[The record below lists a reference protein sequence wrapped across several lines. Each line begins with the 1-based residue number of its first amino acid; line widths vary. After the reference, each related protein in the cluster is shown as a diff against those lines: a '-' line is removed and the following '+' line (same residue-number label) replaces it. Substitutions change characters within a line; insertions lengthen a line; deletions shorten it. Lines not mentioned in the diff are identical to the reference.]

1 MLIIVSAN
9 MPNEFDKKLKEIES
23 QIEDI
28 ELKILKLQLEIDYL
42 KVLLKKGNAKKQKL
56 LSHYNLRSYF

>member
-1 MLIIVSAN
+1 